1 MELIGVNKIAAQVNF
16 NYEIGSKLA
25 KASKL
30 QKCCDQII
38 IK

>member
-1 MELIGVNKIAAQVNF
+1 
-16 NYEIGSKLA
+16 LA

-38 IK
+38 IKWALVNWMEWLYRLECFP